1 MVKEGYDDIDIFRIL
16 EVTDKHEKMYS
27 KGSFINRA
35 RIVYQQLYYKLK
47 YPKVFYQIVLDSI
60 DFAYIRDRVF
70 EYDYKM
76 VIKRYKEL
84 VNSDLSFTFDYEEYK
99 LLGILLE
106 MQERKINYQFKDG
119 RVAVL

>member
-1 MVKEGYDDIDIFRIL
+1 MFDFC
-16 EVTDKHEKMYS
+16 S
-27 KGSFINRA
+27 
-35 RIVYQQLYYKLK
+35 
-47 YPKVFYQIVLDSI
+47 QIVLDSI